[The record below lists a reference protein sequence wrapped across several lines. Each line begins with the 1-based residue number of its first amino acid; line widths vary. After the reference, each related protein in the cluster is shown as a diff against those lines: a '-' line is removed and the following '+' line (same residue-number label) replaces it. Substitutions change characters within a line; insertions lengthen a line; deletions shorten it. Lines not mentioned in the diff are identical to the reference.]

1 MRSRYGGANHS
12 QLESLL
18 FEIAYSENTG
28 KEIINYRA
36 YDYIMYLSDDMFMS
50 VNYSFIGNYA
60 LI

>member
-12 QLESLL
+12 QPKSLL

-36 YDYIMYLSDDMFMS
+36 YYYIMYLSDDMFMS
-50 VNYSFIGNYA
+50 VNYSFIENYA

>member
-36 YDYIMYLSDDMFMS
+36 YYYILYLSDDMFMS

>member
-1 MRSRYGGANHS
+1 MRSRYGGANRS
-12 QLESLL
+12 QPKSLL

-36 YDYIMYLSDDMFMS
+36 YYYILYLSDDMFMS
-50 VNYSFIGNYA
+50 VNYSFIENYA